1 MPRRRRIIRRIR
13 KTDLRYNDLVVSQF
27 INKVMFTG
35 KKSVA
40 QRIVYGAFDIL
51 SERVKDDEPLKVFK
65 QALDNV
71 KPILEVKSRR
81 VGGSTYQVPM
91 EVRSDRRKSLAM
103 KWIISFARDR
113 KEKTMSDRLA
123 NEILDAYNRRG
134 NSIKKKEDLHKMAEA
149 NKAFAHY
156 RY

>member
-1 MPRRRRIIRRIR
+1 MPRRKRTIR
-13 KTDLRYNDLVVSQF
+13 KIRKNDLKYNDLVVSQF
-27 INKVMFTG
+27 INKVMLKG
-35 KKSVA
+35 KKSTA
-40 QRIVYGAFDIL
+40 QNIVYKAFDIL
-51 SERVKDDEPLKVFK
+51 SEKVKEEDPLKIFK

-91 EVRSDRRKSLAM
+91 EVRSERRKSLAM
-103 KWIISFARDR
+103 KWIISYSRDR
-113 KEKTMSDRLA
+113 KEKTMADRLA
-123 NEILDAYNRRG
+123 SELIDAFNKRG
-134 NSIKKKEDLHKMAEA
+134 SSIKKKEDLHKMAEA

>member
-1 MPRRRRIIRRIR
+1 MPRRKRTIKKFR
-13 KTDLRYNDLVVSQF
+13 KMDIKYNDLVVAQF
-27 INKVMFTG
+27 ISKVMIDG
-35 KKSVA
+35 KKNLA
-40 QRIVYGAFDIL
+40 QKIVYGALDIL
-51 SERVKDDEPLKVFK
+51 SSRVKDEEPLKVFK

-91 EVRSDRRKSLAM
+91 EVRSERRKSLAM
-103 KWIISFARDR
+103 KWVISFARSR

-123 NEILDAYNRRG
+123 NELLDSFNKRG
-134 NSIKKKEDLHKMAEA
+134 SSIKKKEDLHKMAEA

>member
-1 MPRRRRIIRRIR
+1 MPRRKRTIR
-13 KTDLRYNDLVVSQF
+13 KIRKNDIRFNDLVVSQF
-27 INKVMFTG
+27 ISKLMIQG
-35 KKSVA
+35 KKSLA
-40 QRIVYGAFDIL
+40 QKIVYGAFDIL
-51 SERVKDDEPLKVFK
+51 AKQVKDEEPLKVFK

-91 EVRSDRRKSLAM
+91 EVRSERRKSLAM
-103 KWIISFARDR
+103 KWIISFARMR

-123 NEILDAYNRRG
+123 NELLDAYNKRG
-134 NSIKKKEDLHKMAEA
+134 SSIKKKEDLHKMAEA